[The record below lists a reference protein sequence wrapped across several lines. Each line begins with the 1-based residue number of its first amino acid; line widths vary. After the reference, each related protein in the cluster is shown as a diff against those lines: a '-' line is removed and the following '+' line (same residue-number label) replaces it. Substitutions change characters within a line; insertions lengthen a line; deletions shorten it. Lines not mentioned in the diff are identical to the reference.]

1 MQSMLQQMYVRFQ
14 IDIRT
19 VGEECM
25 QLLLV
30 DISRLCGDIRTQKEH
45 ITGGIRK
52 NIIPGKQFL
61 IKILILGRLTTYQ
74 GNYTNKIVAIK
85 KERWFG

>member
-30 DISRLCGDIRTQKEH
+30 DISRLCGDIRIQKEN

-61 IKILILGRLTTYQ
+61 IEILMLRRLTNYQ

-85 KERWFG
+85 KVRWFG

>member
-19 VGEECM
+19 VSEERM
-25 QLLLV
+25 QLLL

-61 IKILILGRLTTYQ
+61 IKILMLRRLTTYQ

-85 KERWFG
+85 KVRWFG

>member
-1 MQSMLQQMYVRFQ
+1 MYVRFQ

-19 VGEECM
+19 VSEECM
-25 QLLLV
+25 QLLL
-30 DISRLCGDIRTQKEH
+30 DISRLCGDIRIQKEN

-52 NIIPGKQFL
+52 NIILGKQFL
-61 IKILILGRLTTYQ
+61 IEILMLRRLTNYQ

-85 KERWFG
+85 KVRWFG

>member
-19 VGEECM
+19 VSEERM
-25 QLLLV
+25 QLLL

-45 ITGGIRK
+45 ITALVE
-52 NIIPGKQFL
+52 FA
-61 IKILILGRLTTYQ
+61 KILFLENNFSL
-74 GNYTNKIVAIK
+74 KS
-85 KERWFG
+85 

>member
-1 MQSMLQQMYVRFQ
+1 MHAIITRYLKIVWWHKDS
-14 IDIRT
+14 
-19 VGEECM
+19 
-25 QLLLV
+25 
-30 DISRLCGDIRTQKEH
+30 KKH

-61 IKILILGRLTTYQ
+61 IKILMLRRLTTYQ

-85 KERWFG
+85 KVRWFG

>member
-52 NIIPGKQFL
+52 KYYSWKTISH
-61 IKILILGRLTTYQ
+61 
-74 GNYTNKIVAIK
+74 
-85 KERWFG
+85 